1 MIRCNLTSD
10 PVEKSCLSAKNKT
23 PKGITTIIIV
33 SSPGLRSRTMLWQI
47 FTHGLQL
54 ILDLQMQLQLRP
66 VLLLCRLLILPPLN
80 KIVRENTG
88 CTSWLDSAFV
98 LTDKTKY

>member
-33 SSPGLRSRTMLWQI
+33 SSPGLRSRTML
-47 FTHGLQL
+47 
-54 ILDLQMQLQLRP
+54 
-66 VLLLCRLLILPPLN
+66 
-80 KIVRENTG
+80 
-88 CTSWLDSAFV
+88 
-98 LTDKTKY
+98 